1 MENMNANAAKANEL
15 MNLARNTYIG
25 IDTNIFMHASADA
38 FFSNLERTL
47 NELNRAGDSGKRY
60 RVFTIGEVK
69 AELEKQSRVPGNRL
83 WQPTAFAGSSA
94 WFGRTSC
101 ASTFPR
107 RRERI
112 SPIPAGRFC
121 WAT

>member
-69 AELEKQSRVPGNRL
+69 AELEKQSRVPRKQALAGNGLRWLERL
-83 WQPTAFAGSSA
+83 VRQDLL
-94 WFGRTSC
+94 C
-101 ASTFPR
+101 V
-107 RRERI
+107 
-112 SPIPAGRFC
+112 
-121 WAT
+121 

>member
-69 AELEKQSRVPGNRL
+69 AELEAHIAMVAKSDPWL
-83 WQPTAFAGSSA
+83 WNT
-94 WFGRTSC
+94 
-101 ASTFPR
+101 R
-107 RRERI
+107 RWWNTI
-112 SPIPAGRFC
+112 IPAGIPAAWRQRTLLP
-121 WAT
+121 WR